1 MTLRVH
7 KWDYELNSEIQ
18 PDVEVDD
25 VFVDLEDC
33 LNVLTVFTV
42 SEVMWIRMV
51 RISLHADLDP
61 YRIRFRI
68 QGEKSARKKTLFNTG
83 TCFT

>member
-1 MTLRVH
+1 MRRYCRAT
-7 KWDYELNSEIQ
+7 DSEIQ

-61 YRIRFRI
+61 
-68 QGEKSARKKTLFNTG
+68 
-83 TCFT
+83 